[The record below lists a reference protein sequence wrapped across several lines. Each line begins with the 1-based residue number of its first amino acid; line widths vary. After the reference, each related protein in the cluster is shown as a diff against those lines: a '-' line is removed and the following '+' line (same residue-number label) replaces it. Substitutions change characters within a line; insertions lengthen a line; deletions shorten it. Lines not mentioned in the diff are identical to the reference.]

1 MRIGIIAAE
10 NAEMMAIK
18 EIMND
23 IEEETIYNLV
33 FTLGN
38 IENKEC
44 VLVEC
49 GVGKVNAARTTQIL
63 IDKYS
68 VDYLINVGSA
78 GGVKKELNI
87 LDIVI
92 GDKLVQYDF
101 DISGAGNYEKG
112 EICGIGKFFESDG
125 RLVEL
130 SKQIIENME
139 GRDFNIVVGAIGS
152 ADLFCTDPNLGAKT
166 REEFGVECVEM
177 EGAAIAQV
185 CMLDS
190 IPFLVIRGVSDSPNG
205 NNDIDFHTYLG
216 IVSNRVATILKQLV
230 SKI

>member
-78 GGVKKELNI
+78 GGVNKELNI

-152 ADLFCTDPNLGAKT
+152 ADLFCTDQNLGAKT